1 MSTLDWIVLLTTLA
15 FIVFYGIYKSR
26 GNKDIQ
32 GYLLGNKSMKW
43 YMVGFSV
50 MATQASAITFLSAPG
65 QAYTDGMRFV
75 QFYFGLPLAMIVL
88 CISVIPVFHRMK
100 VFTAYE
106 YLENRFDLKTRALG
120 AFLFLVQRG
129 IAAGLTI
136 YAPAI
141 ILSSLLGWNI
151 YLTNIFI
158 GGLVIIYTVSGG
170 TRAVSYTQLGQ
181 MIIILS
187 GMGLAGYLL
196 VQMLPRDV
204 SFINAIEVAGKLGK
218 MNVVDLEFDPDN
230 RYNLWSGLIGGFFL
244 ALSYFGTDQ
253 SQVARY
259 LSGRSI
265 SEIRLGMLFNGI
277 VKIPMQFSIL
287 LIGAIMFVFFQ
298 FNTPPVFFNGMEVE
312 KARQGV
318 YADEFT
324 TIEKDWYDIQ
334 EEKKEHVSSLAKG
347 IRENDQE
354 LIVSQQ
360 LRISQLNS
368 EAASI
373 REQAVGTIVKNNP
386 AADTNDTNYIF
397 LTYVINYL
405 PVGVIG
411 LLIAV
416 IFAASMSSTSSELNA
431 LASTSLVDIYKRMIR
446 KDGSDRHYLVA
457 SKLITVAWGIYAIM
471 VAQFANQ
478 LGSLI
483 EAVNILGSLFY
494 GTILGIFVA
503 GFYFKKLDGHSVF
516 AGAVI
521 AESFV
526 VAGYL
531 FTDIS
536 FLWFNLIGCFL
547 VVFFAYIFQQFMNNK
562 KAGQTDRP

>member
-1 MSTLDWIVLLTTLA
+1 MSYLDWTVLGLTLV
-15 FIVFYGIYKSR
+15 FIVIYGIYKSR
-26 GNKDIQ
+26 GSQNIQ
-32 GYLLGNKSMKW
+32 GYLLGDNTMKW

-100 VFTAYE
+100 VYTAYE

-120 AFLFLVQRG
+120 ALLFLIQRG

-151 YLTNIFI
+151 YLTNVII

-170 TRAVSYTQLGQ
+170 TKAVSYTQLGQ
-181 MIIILS
+181 MVIILT
-187 GMGLAGYLL
+187 GMGMAAYLL
-196 VQMLPRDV
+196 IQMLPPEV
-204 SFINAIEVAGKLGK
+204 STFNALQVAGKMGK
-218 MNVVDLEFDPDN
+218 MQIVDLKFDPDN

-259 LSGRSI
+259 LSGKSV
-265 SEIRLGMLFNGI
+265 SQIRLGMLFNGI

-312 KARQGV
+312 KAQSGQ
-318 YADEFT
+318 YADEFNST
-324 TIEKDWYDIQ
+324 QDEWNSIQTIKQEKVH
-334 EEKKEHVSSLAKG
+334 ELAKG
-347 IRENDQE
+347 LREKNDLVVE
-354 LIVSQQ
+354 SSQSAIKALNLEEKQ
-360 LRISQLNS
+360 TRDKAISIIS
-368 EAASI
+368 K
-373 REQAVGTIVKNNP
+373 GNP
-386 AADTNDTNYIF
+386 TADTNDTNYIF

-405 PVGVIG
+405 PVGIIG

-431 LASTSLVDIYKRMIR
+431 LASTSLVDIYKRMLV
-446 KDGSDRHYLVA
+446 KDKSDLHYLNA
-457 SKLITVAWGIYAIM
+457 SKWLTVVWGLYAIM
-471 VAQFANQ
+471 IAQFANR

-494 GTILGIFVA
+494 GTILGIFLA
-503 GFYFKKLDGHSVF
+503 GFYFKSLHGKNVF
-516 AGAVI
+516 YGAVLAELVVI
-521 AESFV
+521 AC
-526 VAGYL
+526 YT

-536 FLWFNLIGCFL
+536 FLWFNLIGCAL
-547 VVFFAYIFQQFMNNK
+547 VIAFAYSTK
-562 KAGQTDRP
+562 LLESK

>member
-1 MSTLDWIVLLTTLA
+1 MSTLDWVILLSTLA
-15 FIVFYGIYKSR
+15 FIVVYGIYKSR
-26 GNKDIQ
+26 GNTDIQ

-100 VFTAYE
+100 VYTAYE

-120 AFLFLVQRG
+120 AFLFLIQRG

-196 VQMLPRDV
+196 VQMLPQDV
-204 SFINAIEVAGKLGK
+204 SFMNAVEVAGKLGK

-298 FNTPPVFFNGMEVE
+298 FNTPPVFFNGTEIE
-312 KARQGV
+312 KARHGA
-318 YADEFT
+318 YADEFGS
-324 TIEKDWYDIQ
+324 IEKKWDDLQ
-334 EEKKEHVSSLAKG
+334 EVKRAHVHSLAEG
-347 IRENDQE
+347 IRKNDKE
-354 LIVSQQ
+354 IIISQQ
-360 LRISQLNS
+360 LKISQLNS
-368 EAASI
+368 EVAAV
-373 REQAVGTIVKNNP
+373 RERAIGTIVKNNP

-405 PVGVIG
+405 PAGVIG

-457 SKLITVAWGIYAIM
+457 SKLITVVWGLYAIM

-503 GFYFKKLDGHSVF
+503 GFYFKKLGGHAVF
-516 AGAVI
+516 GGAVI

-547 VVFFAYIFQQFMNNK
+547 VVFFGFMIQQLLNNK
-562 KAGQTDRP
+562 KAGQI